1 MDSTLTSHKVFV
13 FIFSF
18 LITCLSGC
26 SLPVKC
32 YQWQGGRRRQ
42 GKSPRWVV
50 NESSNPSL
58 EDAAVELLMGK
69 FSPAPI
75 IHPTYLSGDLRL
87 DLMKCTFPCSSV
99 LLPVDC
105 WVVFAFIK

>member
-42 GKSPRWVV
+42 GKSQRWVI
-50 NESSNPSL
+50 NESSKPSL
-58 EDAAVELLMGK
+58 EDAAVELLVEE

-75 IHPTYLSGDLRL
+75 IHQTYLS
-87 DLMKCTFPCSSV
+87 PE
-99 LLPVDC
+99 
-105 WVVFAFIK
+105 I